1 VEQMIAEERARLA
14 GLNDLPQGVQLDS
27 VATVRRTD
35 EPLAA
40 CIDHTLL
47 KPEADSGQISR
58 LCSEAREYGFASVCI
73 NPRFVAQCARE
84 LAGSAV
90 RVCTVIGFPL
100 GANHTAV
107 KVFETVQAIA
117 DGAQEVDMVLAVGAL
132 RSGDVAAVAND
143 IYQVTQAAHAL
154 GVPVK
159 VILETGL
166 LDTRQKV
173 TGCLLAA
180 RAGADFVKT
189 STGFGPGGATVEDIR
204 LMRACVGTQL
214 GVKASGG
221 VRNAADAAAVL
232 AAGANRIGASAGVAI
247 VTAAAADHAGSGSN
261 PY

>member
-1 VEQMIAEERARLA
+1 MEQMIAQERARLA
-14 GLNDLPQGVQLDS
+14 GLSGLPQGTQLAG
-27 VATVRRTD
+27 VATVRGAD
-35 EPLAA
+35 EPPAA

-47 KPEADSGQISR
+47 KPEADAAQISR
-58 LCSEAREYGFASVCI
+58 LCDEARAYGFASVCI
-73 NPRFVAQCARE
+73 NPRFVAQCAE
-84 LAGSAV
+84 ALAGSPV
-90 RVCTVIGFPL
+90 KVCTVIGFPL
-100 GANHTAV
+100 GANRTAV
-107 KVFETVQAIA
+107 KVFEAVQAIA
-117 DGAQEVDMVLAVGAL
+117 DGAREVDMVLPIGAL
-132 RSGDVAAVAND
+132 RSGDIAAVADD
-143 IYQVTQAAHAL
+143 IFQVCQAAHAL

-166 LDTRQKV
+166 LDTQQKI

-204 LMRACVGTQL
+204 LMRACVGTEL

-221 VRNAADAAAVL
+221 IRTAADAAAVL

-247 VTAAAADHAGSGSN
+247 VTAAATDNAGSGSN